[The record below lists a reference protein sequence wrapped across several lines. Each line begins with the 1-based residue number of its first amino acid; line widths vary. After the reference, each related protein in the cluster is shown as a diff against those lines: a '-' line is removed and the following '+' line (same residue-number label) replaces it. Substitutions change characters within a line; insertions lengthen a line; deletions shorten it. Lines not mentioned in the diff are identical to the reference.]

1 MTSLWHRGATV
12 TTTCS
17 LPVNGPWSSI
27 DAGMRAVQAMSERPA
42 SRSQPALPSSRSAVL
57 AVGPGQGCQVLPY
70 LLCLRLAH
78 MHLAPYPAHSGDVA
92 RGAVG
97 GESFGCPVGM
107 TVHSGC

>member
-1 MTSLWHRGATV
+1 MTQLWHRGAPI
-12 TTTCS
+12 
-17 LPVNGPWSSI
+17 LPTFSPPLNSPSSSI

-57 AVGPGQGCQVLPY
+57 AVGPGQGCQELPY

-92 RGAVG
+92 RGEVG
-97 GESFGCPVGM
+97 GE
-107 TVHSGC
+107 